1 MRAAKKVLACVDQ
14 SDYAKHVAD
23 YATWVADHMS
33 APVELLHVIDRHQEV
48 ASGVDLSG
56 SLEMDAQE
64 HLLERFSTEE
74 GEKNRAAREE
84 GRLFLN
90 TLKAGCAEHSN
101 VAVDTRQRYGQLL
114 TTLKEQ
120 ESSVAMYVLGRRGE
134 SASRTRR
141 DLGRHVEAICR
152 QIRRPILTVTDDF
165 QVPRSLLV
173 AFDGRKMTRRGVKLI
188 AAHSSLQNLP
198 IHIIMSG
205 RRAQE
210 SARHLEWAEN
220 TLRAKGFSVDA
231 SFIPGDPEQ
240 VVTRAIE
247 ERGIDLLIMG
257 AYSHSPWRSLL
268 MGSRTNDLLR
278 ASPVATITLHD

>member
-205 RRAQE
+205 RRAHE

>member
-1 MRAAKKVLACVDQ
+1 MPASKKVLACVDQ
-14 SDYAKHVAD
+14 SDYASHVAD
-23 YATWVADHMS
+23 YATWAAEHLA
-33 APVELLHVIDRHQEV
+33 APLELLHVIDRHQEV

-64 HLLERFSTEE
+64 HLLERFSAEE

-90 TLKAGCAEHSN
+90 ELKTRCSERTALS
-101 VAVDTRQRYGQLL
+101 VDTRQRYGQLL

-165 QVPRSLLV
+165 RPPQSLLV
-173 AFDGRKMTRRGVKLI
+173 AFDGGRMTRRGVELI
-188 AAHSSLQNLP
+188 AARNSLKALP
-198 IHIIMSG
+198 VHVIMSG
-205 RRAQE
+205 RREQD
-210 SARHLEWAEN
+210 SVRHLEWAE
-220 TLRAKGFSVDA
+220 TILKTKGFSVDV

-247 ERGIDLLIMG
+247 EREADLLIMG

-278 ASPVATITLHD
+278 ASQVPTITLHD

>member
-1 MRAAKKVLACVDQ
+1 MPASKKVLACVDQ
-14 SDYAKHVAD
+14 SDYASHVAD
-23 YATWVADHMS
+23 YATWVAEHLE
-33 APVELLHVIDRHQEV
+33 APLELLHVIDRHQEV
-48 ASGVDLSG
+48 ASGVDRSG

-64 HLLERFSTEE
+64 HLLERFSAEE
-74 GEKNRAAREE
+74 GEKNRAARED

-90 TLKAGCAEHSN
+90 GLKARCSQRTRLS
-101 VAVDTRQRYGQLL
+101 VDTRQRYGQLL

-134 SASRTRR
+134 SASRSRR

-165 QVPRSLLV
+165 RPPRSLLV
-173 AFDGRKMTRRGVKLI
+173 AFDGGRMTRRGVELI
-188 AAHSSLQNLP
+188 AARNSLNALP
-198 IHIIMSG
+198 VHVIMSG
-205 RRAQE
+205 RRGQD

-220 TLRAKGFSVDA
+220 TLKTQGFSVDV

-247 ERGIDLLIMG
+247 EREADMLIMG

-278 ASPVATITLHD
+278 ASQVPTITLHD

>member
-33 APVELLHVIDRHQEV
+33 APVELLHVIDRHQEI

-74 GEKNRAAREE
+74 GEKNRAAREQ

-114 TTLKEQ
+114 TTLKDQ

-165 QVPRSLLV
+165 QAPRSLLV

-220 TLRAKGFSVDA
+220 TLKAKGFSVDA

-278 ASPVATITLHD
+278 ASPVATITLHE

>member
-1 MRAAKKVLACVDQ
+1 MRAPKKVLACVDQ
-14 SDYAKHVAD
+14 SDYATHVAD
-23 YATWVADHMS
+23 YATWAAEHLS

-48 ASGVDLSG
+48 ASGVDRSG

-64 HLLERFSTEE
+64 HLLERFSAEE
-74 GEKNRAAREE
+74 GEKPRCS
-84 GRLFLN
+84 GRGAPVSECA
-90 TLKAGCAEHSN
+90 KSGCTERSSAP
-101 VAVDTRQRYGQLL
+101 VDTRQRYGQLL
-114 TTLKEQ
+114 TTLKDQ

-165 QVPRSLLV
+165 RAPRSLLV
-173 AFDGRKMTRRGVKLI
+173 AFDGGRMTRRGVKLI
-188 AAHSSLQNLP
+188 AERSSLKDLP
-198 IHIIMSG
+198 VHVIMSG
-205 RRAQE
+205 RRGQD
-210 SARHLEWAEN
+210 SARHLEWAES
-220 TLRAKGFSVDA
+220 TLKGKGFSVDA

-247 ERGIDLLIMG
+247 EREADLLIMG

-278 ASPVATITLHD
+278 ASQVATITLHD

>member
-33 APVELLHVIDRHQEV
+33 APVELLHVIDRHQEI

-74 GEKNRAAREE
+74 GEKNRAAREQ

-114 TTLKEQ
+114 KTLKDQ

-165 QVPRSLLV
+165 QAPRSLLV

-220 TLRAKGFSVDA
+220 TLKAKGFSVDA

-278 ASPVATITLHD
+278 ASPVATITLHE